1 MDQRSNRTPCSGALN
16 VLIGFL
22 GLVRDAATITFQVT
36 VVIYDLPSEFLSQ
49 IQSRLSVIEHES
61 GTLES
66 SYQNLTSVQEMV
78 ESLVVGL
85 SISRD
90 DEEILLHHPHEVP
103 EAANVN
109 TDADCLNSGIF
120 SSNFF

>member
-1 MDQRSNRTPCSGALN
+1 MNWNVHDIVIVVVTP
-16 VLIGFL
+16 
-22 GLVRDAATITFQVT
+22 
-36 VVIYDLPSEFLSQ
+36 PQ

-66 SYQNLTSVQEMV
+66 SYQNLTSIQEMV

-90 DEEILLHHPHEVP
+90 DEEILLHHPHEV
-103 EAANVN
+103 
-109 TDADCLNSGIF
+109 CSLIHGY
-120 SSNFF
+120 

>member
-1 MDQRSNRTPCSGALN
+1 MSEVT
-16 VLIGFL
+16 GFTYSL
-22 GLVRDAATITFQVT
+22 CLK
-36 VVIYDLPSEFLSQ
+36 FLSQ

-66 SYQNLTSVQEMV
+66 SYQNLTSIQEMV

-90 DEEILLHHPHEVP
+90 DEEILLHHPHEVLEIA
-103 EAANVN
+103 EAHV
-109 TDADCLNSGIF
+109 ADS
-120 SSNFF
+120 